1 MEILNIPHIDEL
13 APDEH
18 VSPDC
23 LEPAKEQALHVLD
36 GVLYVVHGENET
48 VLTPGDSLTIH
59 AGDPRRIW
67 NAGDETVRVVVQG
80 RSCGSDATLTQ
91 AVATA
96 A

>member
-1 MEILNIPHIDEL
+1 MEILDNPHIDEL
-13 APDEH
+13 APDAH
-18 VSPDC
+18 VSADC
-23 LEPAKEQALHVLD
+23 LDPAAEQALHVLD

-80 RSCGSDATLTQ
+80 RSCAATESLSH
-91 AVATA
+91 A
-96 A
+96 AA